1 MISLWI
7 KFKLKITFCD
17 VCSIEVSSNYYIL
30 HRAIQNMNAL
40 IVYDS
45 QFGNTK
51 MVARVIA
58 AELAKSGKAK
68 AIHISEAKMPE
79 LKGIDLLVVGS
90 PTQAWKPMPKIQSFL
105 ENLPESNGLRAAA
118 FDTRFKSPRLF
129 TGSAA
134 RVIAD
139 ELQKKGAKLVLAPES
154 FFVEGT
160 KGPLRMGEI
169 ERAEEWA
176 RLMLR

>member
-1 MISLWI
+1 
-7 KFKLKITFCD
+7 
-17 VCSIEVSSNYYIL
+17 
-30 HRAIQNMNAL
+30 MNAL

-68 AIHISEAKMPE
+68 AVHITDAKMPE
-79 LKGIDLLVVGS
+79 LKGVDILIVGS
-90 PTQAWKPMPKIQSFL
+90 PTQGWKPMPDVLAFL
-105 ENLPESNGLRAAA
+105 KNLPDLNGINVAA
-118 FDTRFKSPRLF
+118 FDTRLKSPKIF

-134 RVIAD
+134 RIIAK
-139 ELQKKGAKLVLAPES
+139 ELQNKGAKLVCEPES

-169 ERAEEWA
+169 ERAEDWA
-176 RLMLR
+176 RMILR

>member
-1 MISLWI
+1 
-7 KFKLKITFCD
+7 
-17 VCSIEVSSNYYIL
+17 
-30 HRAIQNMNAL
+30 MNAL

-58 AELAKSGKAK
+58 AELAKSGPAK
-68 AIHISEAKMPE
+68 AVHITDAKMPE
-79 LKGIDLLVVGS
+79 LKGVDILIVGS
-90 PTQAWKPMPKIQSFL
+90 PTQGWRPMPNVAEFL
-105 ENLPESNGLRAAA
+105 KNIPDLKGLHVAA
-118 FDTRFKSPRLF
+118 FDTRLKSPRVF

-134 RVIAD
+134 RIIAK
-139 ELQKKGAKLVLAPES
+139 ELQNKGAKLITAPES

-160 KGPLRMGEI
+160 RGPLRMGEI

-176 RLMLR
+176 RLILR